1 VTTDAPRRGG
11 AGKALGDMT
20 RSLGLMA
27 VVIAVFLF
35 IGPARTLVMPGSAS
49 RPAVD
54 DSDVIRGFA
63 TATHSPALVP
73 VDLPRTWRVNA
84 ATLQHTR
91 SLEQLHIGYAV
102 PGSRYAGLDEGVG
115 DGASL
120 VRTVL
125 GPAGVSVRGTTTI
138 AGRLWQVRRSQR
150 GEQALTRQDGGR
162 FVVITGDATDVQ
174 LRLLAASLR

>member
-1 VTTDAPRRGG
+1 MTTEAPRRG

-27 VVIAVFLF
+27 VVVAVFLF
-35 IGPARTLVMPGSAS
+35 IGPARTLVMPGSAA

-54 DSDVIRGFA
+54 DSDAIRGFG
-63 TATHSPALVP
+63 TATHTPALVP
-73 VDLPRTWRVNA
+73 AGLPRSWRVNA

-91 SLEQLHIGYAV
+91 TLEQLHIGYAV

-115 DGASL
+115 DPASL

-125 GPAGVSVRGTTTI
+125 SPAGATVHGSTTI
-138 AGRLWQVRRSQR
+138 AGRLWQVRRSAR
-150 GEQALTRQDGGR
+150 GEEALTRQDGNR
-162 FVVITGDATDVQ
+162 TVVITGDATDVQ
-174 LRLLAASLR
+174 LRLLAGSLR